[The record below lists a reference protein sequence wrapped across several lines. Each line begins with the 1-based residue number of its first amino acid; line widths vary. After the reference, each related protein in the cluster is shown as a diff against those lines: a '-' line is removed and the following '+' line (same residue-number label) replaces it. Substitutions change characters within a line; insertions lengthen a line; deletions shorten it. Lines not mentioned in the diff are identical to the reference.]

1 MSDGTG
7 SVGICGIFRPM
18 IPLTDL
24 SDLDGDALVG
34 DPCPEHHKEVDATG
48 FLRAGF
54 KFGFAL
60 ATATGVG
67 IRLLS
72 RTFGN
77 LWRDVGGVEG
87 VLVGTICG
95 RGRAG
100 GVEGCG
106 WCREG
111 DDKGSWE
118 FRCKGAWG
126 KSIGCA
132 GLPGEFVILSIVSR
146 RDGTNCA
153 STKGK
158 SANWLLRFEEDLL
171 FIPLAFE
178 SRLFRKDI
186 RETRLGSV
194 EDAEDEVGSCDVGMG
209 AGANVSSGS
218 ARDRSVVVARRI
230 SASADLSSSGCGCVR
245 PAAAA

>member
-7 SVGICGIFRPM
+7 SAGICGIFRPM

-34 DPCPEHHKEVDATG
+34 DPCPEHHKDVDATL

-77 LWRDVGGVEG
+77 LGRDVGGVEAVVAG
-87 VLVGTICG
+87 PICG

-100 GVEGCG
+100 GVEGYG

-111 DDKGSWE
+111 DGKGSCE
-118 FRCKGAWG
+118 FRCNGAWG
-126 KSIGCA
+126 KIIGGCA
-132 GLPGEFVILSIVSR
+132 GLLGEFVILSMVSR

-153 STKGK
+153 STRGK
-158 SANWLLRFEEDLL
+158 SANWLLRFEDDLL
-171 FIPLAFE
+171 LVPAFE

-194 EDAEDEVGSCDVGMG
+194 EDADDEVGSCDVGTG
-209 AGANVSSGS
+209 AGTNESSGS
-218 ARDRSVVVARRI
+218 ARDRSAVVARRI